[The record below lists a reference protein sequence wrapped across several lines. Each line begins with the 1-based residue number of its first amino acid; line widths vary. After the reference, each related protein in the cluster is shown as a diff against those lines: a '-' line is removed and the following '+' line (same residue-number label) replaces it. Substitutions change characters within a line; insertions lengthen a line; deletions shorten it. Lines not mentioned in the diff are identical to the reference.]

1 MSKSGSDG
9 YRPSKQARSV
19 RSEQLL
25 LEAGEALFAEHGYYN
40 TKVTDIIER
49 SGCSTGTFY
58 HRFADKEGLARV
70 MIGRFIEE
78 GDAVIQ
84 ALDLDRGIHGDL
96 PTMLSYLAGGLQDSM
111 TDRLGVY
118 RASQRLNTLGS
129 DRSADTGVLVPP
141 LEAHV
146 MTYLDQYRDQI
157 TASDPDVALRHALQ
171 LIIMVSLQTRL
182 GAGRLFPRDKAGLT
196 QMLVQ
201 AAMGLLQQRDRS

>member
-25 LEAGEALFAEHGYYN
+25 LEAGEALFAENGYQS

-58 HRFADKEGLARV
+58 HRFTDKEGLARL
-70 MIGRFIEE
+70 MIERFIDEA
-78 GDAVIQ
+78 DDVIQ
-84 ALDLDRGIHGDL
+84 SLDLNRNIHGDL
-96 PTMLSYLAGGLQDSM
+96 PQMLAYLAGGLHDSM
-111 TDRLGVY
+111 TERLGVY
-118 RASQRLNTLGS
+118 RASQRLNTLSS
-129 DRSADTGVLVPP
+129 DRSADTGVLVAP

-157 TASDPDVALRHALQ
+157 TAADPDEALRHALQ
-171 LIIMVSLQTRL
+171 LIIMVTLQTRL

-201 AAMGLLQQRDRS
+201 ASLGLLQQGNRS